1 MKNSAA
7 RALRS
12 TQVNT
17 VAPAPSGA
25 GTDIL
30 AVTEDDFFLLAVR
43 RVVTLPNR
51 VWHATSDAQAADMLM
66 SSPCAV
72 ALIDLALVQAQLE
85 AVITGLSQQFPDL
98 AFVAAGEP
106 GDQPRVTGLINHG
119 ELQGF
124 IAKADT
130 SETLAQVL
138 ETGINHHLELKSV
151 TRSNAASAATRKRMP
166 LFAGIAASVVVVAAL
181 ASWLVLRG
189 PAEDAI
195 SPDAANA
202 NVAATGGNKLDAA
215 AAVELELQKANEA
228 FEAGRYLEPKG
239 SNALDHYKVALA
251 ADPSNAEARD
261 GVHRVAEVMLAR
273 AEAAL
278 LDGKLREAGNAI
290 KQAKVIEP
298 GHPRAAFLEA
308 QVTRELDRTAA
319 VQQEAAR
326 NDATNQK
333 LANLIKLGNERL
345 GQDRL
350 IEPNNDSA
358 RFYFTSARDLDSA
371 SLLAQQGLRALALKM
386 IAKSG
391 QEAARGNTAEADQWL
406 ARARQLGATGVE
418 FAKAEREIK
427 STGQR
432 AKAGE
437 AERLAGLARERLT
450 SGRLLS
456 PEADSALF
464 YTQALKAQF
473 PAHTGLGPIVDSLK
487 AQLLTGAEDSA
498 KRKDVDVAQRML
510 DEARGLGAS
519 GASLEAATAAVAS
532 ARRKA
537 DALAKPAAV
546 RDDMIVKSVEPEY
559 PQKAQRRKVE
569 GFVDMHFTV
578 NADGEV
584 VDVSVIKAEPADMF
598 EDAAVRSIKKWKF
611 KPLVID
617 GETVSQ
623 RLALRIRFALQD

>member
-1 MKNSAA
+1 VKNSAA

-51 VWHATSDAQAADMLM
+51 VWHATSDSQAADMLM

-72 ALIDLALVQAQLE
+72 ALIDLALVQSQLE
-85 AVITGLSQQFPDL
+85 AVISRLSQQFPDMS
-98 AFVAAGEP
+98 FVAAGEP
-106 GDQPRVTGLINHG
+106 EDQARVTGLVNHG

-124 IAKADT
+124 IAKANT
-130 SETLAQVL
+130 SESLAQVL
-138 ETGINHHLELKSV
+138 ESGINRHLELKSE
-151 TRSNAASAATRKRMP
+151 TRSAASGATRKNMP
-166 LFAGIAASVVVVAAL
+166 LFAGIAGAVVVVAAL
-181 ASWLVLRG
+181 AGWLLTRG
-189 PAEDAI
+189 PAD
-195 SPDAANA
+195 DAALPEAANTNA
-202 NVAATGGNKLDAA
+202 AATGGTKLDAA

-251 ADPSNAEARD
+251 AEPNNAEARD
-261 GVHRVAEVMLAR
+261 GVRRVAEVMLAR

-278 LDGKLREAGNAI
+278 LDGRLREAGSAI
-290 KQAKVIEP
+290 KQAKAIEP
-298 GHPRAAFLEA
+298 GHPRVASLEA
-308 QVTRELDRTAA
+308 QVARELDRTAA
-319 VQQEAAR
+319 AQQEAAR
-326 NDATNQK
+326 TDATNLK
-333 LANLIKLGNERL
+333 LASLIKLGNERL
-345 GQDRL
+345 NQDRL
-350 IEPNNDSA
+350 VEPNGDNA
-358 RFYFTSARDLDSA
+358 RFYFTSARDLDAA

-391 QEAARGNTAEADQWL
+391 QEAARGDAAGSEQWL
-406 ARARQLGATGVE
+406 AQARQLGVSGVD
-418 FAKAEREIK
+418 FTKAERDIK
-427 STGQR
+427 LASQR
-432 AKAGE
+432 AKSGE
-437 AERLAGLARERLT
+437 ADRLAGLARERLT
-450 SGRLLS
+450 SGRLLN

-464 YTQALKAQF
+464 YAQALKAQF
-473 PAHTGLGPIVDSLK
+473 PSHNGLGPILDSLK
-487 AQLLTGAEDSA
+487 AQLLTGAEDAAS
-498 KRKDVDVAQRML
+498 RKDVGVAQRML
-510 DEARGLGAS
+510 EEARNLGAS

-578 NADGEV
+578 NPAGEV
-584 VDVSVIKAEPADMF
+584 VDVSVVKAEPLEMF